1 MTTRKTKWVLVG
13 LVCLAAAAEA
23 YVVLQGGP
31 WETYMAAGDKAYE
44 QGNYQ
49 EAERQLV
56 AALKE
61 DAV

>member
-1 MTTRKTKWVLVG
+1 
-13 LVCLAAAAEA
+13 
-23 YVVLQGGP
+23 
-31 WETYMAAGDKAYE
+31 MAAGDKAYE